1 LLQSEAEASNQQ
13 RKAFDGGEAVMGV
26 MLIGLNR
33 LKRAGAAVLALMAV
47 TACSSNWQP
56 VTLLHPSPID
66 RKTVLEFQAR
76 NQLVRLHGVEFT
88 HDSLSGIPWL
98 EHLSCDTC
106 RVRYAFSDIS
116 QARTGNPGAGAWILG
131 VPMLIIGGGLMVV
144 GFLFFTGSDGG
155 S

>member
-1 LLQSEAEASNQQ
+1 MIAST
-13 RKAFDGGEAVMGV
+13 
-26 MLIGLNR
+26 
-33 LKRAGAAVLALMAV
+33 GAAMVKRRGMHRKPPLLLVLLAL
-47 TACSSNWQP
+47 TACNSNWQP

-66 RKTVLEFQAR
+66 RKTVLEFQAK
-76 NQLVRLHGVEFT
+76 NQLVRLHGVEFKR
-88 HDSLSGIPWL
+88 DSLSGIPWL

-116 QARTGNPGAGAWILG
+116 QARAGNPGAGAWSLG
-131 VPMLIIGGGLMVV
+131 IPMLIIGGGLMVV